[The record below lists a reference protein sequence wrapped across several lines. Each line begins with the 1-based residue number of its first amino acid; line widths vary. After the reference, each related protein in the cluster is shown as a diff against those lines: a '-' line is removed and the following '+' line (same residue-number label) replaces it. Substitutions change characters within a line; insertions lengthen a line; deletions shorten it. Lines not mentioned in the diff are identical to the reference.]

1 MKEDKPTVLVVDDI
15 PENIQ
20 VLLSSL
26 KSDFSI
32 LTATSGEK
40 AIAISLKEPQPDVIL
55 LDIIMPEMDG
65 YEVCRRLKAD
75 KRTKD
80 IPVIF
85 VTVLGDGESELKGL
99 EVGAVDYITKPINP
113 ELVKA
118 RVTNHV
124 ELKRYRDN
132 LIDLLKE
139 KEEVMIA
146 QSRNASMGEMIQ
158 MIIHQ
163 WLQPLTTISTIASS
177 QIVASLLDNEIDN
190 KPLIKKMQNIDNAVK
205 FLSGT
210 IDDFRHFF
218 AKNQKIESTE
228 LGDLVLK
235 AKDLFGDSLETSGIT
250 MSIKDDSNILVKINS
265 NALLHVYINLI
276 KNAKDAL
283 IENREKERYINV
295 TVSDDEE
302 NVITTFCDSAG
313 GIDEGIIDKIFEAHF
328 STKDQKNGTGLGLY
342 MSKIIVEKRL
352 YGRISVEN
360 SIDGACF
367 KVTIPKELKEK
378 TMSDW
383 NYTQ

>member
-218 AKNQKIESTE
+218 SKNKKIESTE

-313 GIDEGIIDKIFEAHF
+313 GIDEEIIDKIFEAHF